1 MGCWSGPLGGPS
13 QLAGAAVG
21 GQRARVTQLSRWLLA
36 SLRRSFLKLP
46 MTLLIV

>member
-1 MGCWSGPLGGPS
+1 MGCRGGLPGGPS
-13 QLAGAAVG
+13 QLAGAVAG

-36 SLRRSFLKLP
+36 SLKRSFLKLP